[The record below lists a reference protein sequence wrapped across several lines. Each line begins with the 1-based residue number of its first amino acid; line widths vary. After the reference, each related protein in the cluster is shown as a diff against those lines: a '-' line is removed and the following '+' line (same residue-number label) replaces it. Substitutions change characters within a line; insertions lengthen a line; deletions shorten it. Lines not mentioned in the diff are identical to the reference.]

1 MKIHLVVIDPQN
13 DFTTPQ
19 GSLFVQGADQ
29 DMSRL
34 ALMVKRL
41 GRKLDDI
48 HITMDVE
55 VETLSPEESKAL
67 WDAHTARLRLLRR
80 AQDYATAV
88 EEEREFYEG
97 LKANLAAG
105 QMATPEELKK
115 LSELRGEIAKLQPH
129 TLRWQ
134 VTTKDGTVV
143 QVETRDEIDW
153 CDDHTNATM
162 VVGAFAEIPWG
173 DPASKTTTIREC
185 PSSNDGAWPRDREA
199 DHKMAVEKLAALN
212 DWTVVDIARN
222 GEKWNP

>member
-1 MKIHLVVIDPQN
+1 VM
-13 DFTTPQ
+13 
-19 GSLFVQGADQ
+19 
-29 DMSRL
+29 R
-34 ALMVKRL
+34 VKV
-41 GRKLDDI
+41 
-48 HITMDVE
+48 TVE